1 MGLRSVL
8 TIHQSTTTV
17 RKLWIQQKLYNSWSR
32 KNTITADSKIQGD
45 LNLDSVDL
53 ISLVA
58 SIEIKFSI
66 ELNEETLLPIE
77 TLQQLADII
86 DQNINHA
93 WI

>member
-1 MGLRSVL
+1 MN
-8 TIHQSTTTV
+8 TTET
-17 RKLWIQQKLYNSWSR
+17 LQLMISQEFDIDI
-32 KNTITADSKIQGD
+32 NTITADSKIQGD

-93 WI
+93 